1 MSGRQVVHVL
11 SDDPDWPGEHGFITR
26 EIIEKYAA
34 PNSTF
39 LFCGPLAMCRFVRKA
54 LEDMGVPQRRFR
66 HDVVNNPADISTCR
80 ATEGYGGKDVSHHR
94 RARHSRRCDR
104 CQGKRIRRRRAR
116 AQRYPGRY
124 PLPQR
129 RVRFLPQPAARRRHL
144 RIPHQRRR
152 RAMDKE
158 LSWFHACSAYP
169 LSI

>member
-39 LFCGPLAMCRFVRKA
+39 LFCGPLAMFRFVRKA

-80 ATEGYGGKDVSHHR
+80 AT
-94 RARHSRRCDR
+94 
-104 CQGKRIRRRRAR
+104 
-116 AQRYPGRY
+116 
-124 PLPQR
+124 R
-129 RVRFLPQPAARRRHL
+129 RVRRKKRFASPSCAAFTK
-144 RIPHQRRR
+144 
-152 RAMDKE
+152 M
-158 LSWFHACSAYP
+158 
-169 LSI
+169 